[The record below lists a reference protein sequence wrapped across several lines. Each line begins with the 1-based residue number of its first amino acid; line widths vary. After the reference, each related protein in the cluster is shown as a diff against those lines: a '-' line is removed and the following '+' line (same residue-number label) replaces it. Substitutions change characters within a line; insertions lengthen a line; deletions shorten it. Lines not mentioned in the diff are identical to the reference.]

1 VAQFP
6 PSQAALAAGTATAMA
21 PRISLNSQSV
31 MSDVPE
37 EGAGLEGR
45 NVFP

>member
-1 VAQFP
+1 
-6 PSQAALAAGTATAMA
+6 
-21 PRISLNSQSV
+21 LNSQSV

-45 NVFP
+45 SVFP